1 MTLTAASTVSIGSS
15 RFVRSGK
22 MASNGLK
29 IRYPKIEA
37 EPLFGQRISA
47 REARLNESLS
57 LEERHAI
64 WKEGQNS
71 IAAKADPDE
80 IELPT

>member
-1 MTLTAASTVSIGSS
+1 MRSS
-15 RFVRSGK
+15 MRVRE
-22 MASNGLK
+22 GLK

-37 EPLFGQRISA
+37 EPLLSQRVSA

-57 LEERHAI
+57 QEERHAI
-64 WKEGQNS
+64 WNEGQNS
-71 IAAKADPDE
+71 IAAKADTDE